1 MSNVKHRGLLSNINH
16 QDPDSTSQ
24 LLSTHLLIPDV
35 KADVRTKVHL
45 RAFQLGTIQS
55 NQFNCTSCW
64 CCCSPLLEELQGRFP
79 FLATAGFVPQRSD
92 WMSNVNLIFV
102 NFFICWLDS
111 RRHLLSIFVKR
122 CSIPRS
128 RFTYNWIKSRS
139 PSPQL
144 SQLCGKGGSSTLS
157 ATYSIWWKNSS
168 WWYVFWFGK
177 ELITDTYWYQIF
189 NGSW

>member
-16 QDPDSTSQ
+16 QSYQDPDSTSQ
-24 LLSTHLLIPDV
+24 LLYTHLLIPDV

-92 WMSNVNLIFV
+92 WMSNVNLIFFNLFYLLTRFKKTSSV
-102 NFFICWLDS
+102 HICKEVLNS
-111 RRHLLSIFVKR
+111 KVK
-122 CSIPRS
+122 IY
-128 RFTYNWIKSRS
+128 F
-139 PSPQL
+139 
-144 SQLCGKGGSSTLS
+144 
-157 ATYSIWWKNSS
+157 
-168 WWYVFWFGK
+168 
-177 ELITDTYWYQIF
+177 
-189 NGSW
+189 